1 MNNNMQDIL
10 KNYYAAGGKT
20 LFENK
25 ILLEYDQATTISKW
39 GDRIIQA
46 AYINSKTLG
55 GDGWMDMDRN
65 SRDFVRNRL
74 GSWMGVVTDGEP
86 ESRYPNY
93 AKQRQEFL
101 TDFLTELEKMDP
113 TNNKQYVMWLVKTY
127 CQSIQADARHQADF
141 ERESPQ
147 ADLAG
152 HWSEWDTDLLP
163 SDDEDFDTSGN
174 YYGDDWSVDDPSVLN
189 SFRLEDSEQI
199 ANTLSNYHRIK
210 PQLPVPERD
219 INRFKTFSR
228 LDDYVEN
235 IMDGKEIAKPETDNQ
250 TLKRS
255 DVEVLYN
262 GPLGTVTIPRSFEAS
277 CELGRGTKWCTTGK
291 DSHYY
296 DSYSSRGDLIIYNE
310 KPGNNKYQI
319 HVTLDG
325 IEARDARDRLIPPV
339 KKTEFTQKHPVLSKI
354 ISAELDKIFAIQAQQ
369 PFTSDGITRY
379 GSDPVGQVRDFVKF
393 NAKHKGG
400 VMRYV
405 DEYYTQYALPS
416 ILKKS
421 PTAPGREFFNLMLT
435 YAQQR
440 GKPWPEAQKLLL
452 AITVGVANSADL
464 SNNVELKTVNRLTQH
479 TEALGS
485 TPELAQFKT
494 DLLNK
499 IQSQEQ

>member
-1 MNNNMQDIL
+1 
-10 KNYYAAGGKT
+10 
-20 LFENK
+20 
-25 ILLEYDQATTISKW
+25 
-39 GDRIIQA
+39 
-46 AYINSKTLG
+46 
-55 GDGWMDMDRN
+55 
-65 SRDFVRNRL
+65 
-74 GSWMGVVTDGEP
+74 
-86 ESRYPNY
+86 
-93 AKQRQEFL
+93 
-101 TDFLTELEKMDP
+101 
-113 TNNKQYVMWLVKTY
+113 
-127 CQSIQADARHQADF
+127 
-141 ERESPQ
+141 
-147 ADLAG
+147 
-152 HWSEWDTDLLP
+152 
-163 SDDEDFDTSGN
+163 
-174 YYGDDWSVDDPSVLN
+174 
-189 SFRLEDSEQI
+189 
-199 ANTLSNYHRIK
+199 
-210 PQLPVPERD
+210 
-219 INRFKTFSR
+219 
-228 LDDYVEN
+228 
-235 IMDGKEIAKPETDNQ
+235 MDGKEIAKPETDNQ

-310 KPGNNKYQI
+310 KPDNNKYQI

-440 GKPWPEAQKLLL
+440 GKQWPEAQKLLL